1 MADISVLPNDR
12 SFGENDESQPVAVIA
27 EHVTFLE
34 SDGTTKTKAKQL
46 VISDVEPAEVPT
58 VTLSGDSEECMVAH
72 AMSFDGANG
81 LPTNTENYQGTQND
95 VQQCNDLE
103 GEPVSSFDDESAE
116 LQQEAAIAKFEIS
129 VDEELFSSEL
139 EPDVR
144 KNGESQ
150 LLSLKEESSQK
161 SDHSNSEDE
170 TCKEQKEH
178 STAFEETSKEG
189 VVTSATPASQA
200 LDVATENISCKD
212 ADETETNDEKQLVE
226 SEVTAAVP
234 KIKSSDSE
242 DYVVAHCMAF
252 HGANGLPTNTQ
263 GRQQSNRASSPN
275 DSDNHELTKLQKD
288 NSILSSEKTSEED
301 ATPPKIESEVF
312 QNQEPPLLT
321 RQEEADHNDL
331 PPSHPT
337 NGRVSLENF
346 KCTDVHHQILEGLYD
361 DNNEGMSDK
370 CAESEDD
377 LYSKCTGVSLS
388 TATAPNNAIPILQLP
403 NFKPASGCTTASDF
417 IVRCFLAR
425 LRAGITV
432 VKHGRSRWCKSR
444 LRIIYIEE
452 DGTMLRWKP
461 AAGEPQHSR
470 LSQIPLDLSQCSEVR
485 HSWEPDPQNPMFTGT
500 ATLRKKCEAANAHKS
515 FALIFPHRTVDIT
528 AITADQAK
536 VLMEGFSALCFRL
549 QIGLSKDVDT
559 ETETTSKSTFN
570 PASLDSTA
578 LCKIKEIKDG
588 QD

>member
-1 MADISVLPNDR
+1 M
-12 SFGENDESQPVAVIA
+12 
-27 EHVTFLE
+27 
-34 SDGTTKTKAKQL
+34 

-58 VTLSGDSEECMVAH
+58 VTLSGDSEELMVAH

-81 LPTNTENYQGTQND
+81 LPTNTENYQGTHKD
-95 VQQCNDLE
+95 GQQYNDLE

-116 LQQEAAIAKFEIS
+116 LQHEAAMARFEIS

-139 EPDVR
+139 EPEAR
-144 KNGESQ
+144 RNGESQ
-150 LLSLKEESSQK
+150 LLSLKDESSQK
-161 SDHSNSEDE
+161 SDHSDSKDE
-170 TCKEQKEH
+170 ACKGQNEH
-178 STAFEETSKEG
+178 CGKG
-189 VVTSATPASQA
+189 VVTSATPACQTSDAA
-200 LDVATENISCKD
+200 LENISCKD
-212 ADETETNDEKQLVE
+212 SEETETNGEKELVE
-226 SEVTAAVP
+226 SEVTATVS

-242 DYVVAHCMAF
+242 EDVVAHSMAF
-252 HGANGLPTNTQ
+252 YGANGLPTNTE
-263 GRQQSNRASSPN
+263 GRQQNNCASSPN
-275 DSDNHELTKLQKD
+275 DFDNHELTKLPG
-288 NSILSSEKTSEED
+288 EKTPEED
-301 ATPPKIESEVF
+301 ATPPKIESEMF
-312 QNQEPPLLT
+312 QNEDPPLFT
-321 RQEEADHNDL
+321 CEGKANHNDL

-346 KCTDVHHQILEGLYD
+346 RCSDVHDQILEGLYD
-361 DNNEGMSDK
+361 DNNVGMDDK
-370 CAESEDD
+370 CAESEEDV
-377 LYSKCTGVSLS
+377 YSKCTGVSLS

-485 HSWEPDPQNPMFTGT
+485 HAWEPDPQNPMFTGT

-578 LCKIKEIKDG
+578 LCKIKEIKDR
-588 QD
+588 QDG